1 MVAHRFARIL
11 RVQEFCEKVL
21 TGEGV
26 AVISLAQMADIKKNS
41 GKNILFVCTG
51 NTCRSPMAEGL
62 FRKALGTRLGW
73 TVRSAGVAAS
83 VGSKESRDTATV
95 LEKRGVSLTSFRSQQ
110 VSRALIEQSDAIFA
124 MTCSHLAVLE
134 DEFPEFVHK
143 FYLAGDFAEDGG
155 DVPDPIG
162 MGAKAYEE
170 VALVLEDAFPGII
183 RFLEAGE

>member
-1 MVAHRFARIL
+1 MEAYRYARIL
-11 RVQEFCEKVL
+11 RESFDER
-21 TGEGV
+21 GGGV
-26 AVISLAQMADIKKNS
+26 VRLAQMSGKEKDS
-41 GKNILFVCTG
+41 GKNVLFVCTG

-62 FRKALGTRLGW
+62 FRKALGKRPGW

-83 VGSKESRDTATV
+83 VGSKESRDTAKV
-95 LEKRGVSLTSFRSQQ
+95 LEKRGASLTSFRSQQ
-110 VSRALIEQSDAIFA
+110 VSRELIEQADAVFA

-134 DEFPEFVHK
+134 DEFPDFVDK
-143 FYLAGDFAEDGG
+143 FYLVGDFAEDGG

-170 VALVLEDAFPGII
+170 VALVLEEAFPGII

>member
-1 MVAHRFARIL
+1 L
-11 RVQEFCEKVL
+11 QEICEKVL
-21 TGEGV
+21 TREGG
-26 AVISLAQMADIKKNS
+26 AVVSFAQMAGKDKDS
-41 GKNILFVCTG
+41 GKNVLFVCTG

-62 FRKALGTRLGW
+62 FRKALGTRRGW

-83 VGSKESRDTATV
+83 VGSKESRDTAKV
-95 LEKRGVSLTSFRSQQ
+95 LEKRGASLTSFRSQQ
-110 VSRALIEQSDAIFA
+110 VSRALIEQADTVFA

-134 DEFPEFVHK
+134 DEFPDFIDK

-155 DVPDPIG
+155 DVPDPFG

-170 VALVLEDAFPGII
+170 VALVLEEAFPGII